1 MVSTRGIKHHGKLKI
16 LCRLKSKL
24 WGSLCINY
32 NKRFQYAIVNLEMKK
47 MCLIVILRPGFK
59 QICSKAAPRIYK
71 QGYFR
76 LSAQMCFMSMIINPS
91 KLLAQKKKFVVNIEP
106 LRSGLN
112 NTVPPLRRNIRRS
125 TIDPKIHFLIKI
137 FFNFKFATLF
147 FLR

>member
-1 MVSTRGIKHHGKLKI
+1 
-16 LCRLKSKL
+16 
-24 WGSLCINY
+24 
-32 NKRFQYAIVNLEMKK
+32 
-47 MCLIVILRPGFK
+47 
-59 QICSKAAPRIYK
+59 
-71 QGYFR
+71 
-76 LSAQMCFMSMIINPS
+76 MCFMSMIINPS

-147 FLR
+147 FLRWQPPVRQKPIFDITREKKHCFLTKMLQFASAIFAKSRKQSWVIRYTNIFFLIGPQYQNETSKFRILD